1 VAVDDIDLLDPDLF
15 VTGGHHEAFRR
26 LRAEDPLHWHPE
38 PDRPGFW
45 CVTKHADLVQ
55 VNRDAHTY
63 SSMRGGTHI
72 WDEAGTEGMLIDADP
87 PEHTRYRLL
96 VNKGFTPR
104 MVGRLE
110 DALRDRATRIID
122 HVVERGAADLVV
134 DIAAE
139 LPLQA
144 IAEIIGVPQEDRHK
158 LFEWSNRMIGI
169 DDPEY
174 AGDDANSAATEL
186 FLYVDELAEQRRV
199 APRDDIATKL
209 INAEI
214 DGDRL
219 TQHEFDMFMVLLA
232 VAGAETTRN
241 ATTHGVHAL
250 LTHPEQLH
258 ALRNAPDA
266 LMSTAVEEILR
277 WASPVHYF
285 RRTATVDTELRGK
298 VVRAGDKVVMWHA
311 SANRDED
318 VWADPFTFDI
328 TRNPNPH
335 VTFGGG
341 GPHFCLG
348 ANLARLEL
356 RVIFGELFE
365 RLPDL
370 ALAGEPVRLRSNFLA
385 GVKHLPVTWTP
396 AARVHPSDGAPPV
409 VHADR

>member
-15 VTGGHHEAFRR
+15 VTGQHHEAFRR

-38 PDRPGFW
+38 PGRSGFW

-72 WDEAGTEGMLIDADP
+72 WDDVGTEGMLIDADP

-122 HVVERGAADLVV
+122 RVVERGEADLVV

-158 LFEWSNRMIGI
+158 LFEWSNRMIGM

-174 AGDDANSAATEL
+174 AGDDANSAAAEL

-199 APRDDIATKL
+199 DPRDDIATKL

-250 LTHPEQLH
+250 LNHPEQLQ
-258 ALRNAPDA
+258 ALRNDPDA
-266 LMSTAVEEILR
+266 LMGTAVEEILR

-285 RRTATVDTELRGK
+285 RRTATVDTELRGTAI
-298 VVRAGDKVVMWHA
+298 RAGDKVVMWHA

-318 VWADPFTFDI
+318 VWSDPFAFDI

-356 RVIFGELFE
+356 RVIFEELFE

-385 GVKHLPVTWTP
+385 GIKHLPVTWTP
-396 AARVHPSDGAPPV
+396 GPLVLEAEAEAPVRTARS
-409 VHADR
+409 